1 MTRFGSRFG
10 VNKKEVDFFM
20 AAILKQSLKT
30 IEHYK
35 SEQPHYGELL
45 DILQDILI
53 LREEKRRLSGASLV
67 SMEEKIAE
75 RKIGGGFPLVDFSG
89 GVLHLEEPE
98 AYFRDLLE
106 IGRKK
111 SPEEVDRILE
121 ELETGALSYE
131 KVVRESF
138 SEAGDETA
146 GDKDED
152 DEESGD
158 VFDLLSLFIEES
170 LRPSLE
176 RVAEIYAP
184 LLKKTPWNEGFCP
197 ICGREPKIAEIREE
211 EGRRFLFCN
220 QCGYEWSFNRIRCPF
235 CGNDDQDSLAYFTVE
250 GEEQYRVDVC
260 NNCNRYI
267 KTVDF
272 RKMDRAAC
280 LDVEDFATIHLDI
293 LANEEGYE

>member
-1 MTRFGSRFG
+1 
-10 VNKKEVDFFM
+10 M
-20 AAILKQSLKT
+20 ATLLKQSLKT

-35 SEQPHYGELL
+35 NEQPHYGELL

-53 LREEKRRLSGASLV
+53 LREENRRRVGTSLISIDERV
-67 SMEEKIAE
+67 AE
-75 RKIGGGFPLVDFSG
+75 QKIGGGFPLVDFSG

-111 SPEEVDRILE
+111 SPEEVNRILD
-121 ELETGALSYE
+121 ELKTGALSYD
-131 KVVRESF
+131 KVVRDSFIESP
-138 SEAGDETA
+138 EEPMEDEEE
-146 GDKDED
+146 DED
-152 DEESGD
+152 EE

-176 RVAEIYAP
+176 RVAETYAP
-184 LLKKTPWNEGFCP
+184 LLKKAAWNEGFCP
-197 ICGREPKIAEIREE
+197 ICGREPKIAEIRDE

-220 QCGYEWSFNRIRCPF
+220 QCGYEWSFNRIKCPF
-235 CGNDDQDSLAYFTVE
+235 CGNDDQETLAYFTVE

-272 RKMDRAAC
+272 RKMNRPAC
-280 LDVEDFATIHLDI
+280 LDVEDFATLHLDI